1 MTHDCK
7 VAEPRA
13 KIEWRNLDAIS
24 LGLSLWCRALRI
36 KCSHD
41 FYGEIWRF
49 FWPFQIDLSREFQLA
64 LHMPPWHNRRK
75 CIAMC
80 MQHFSYGEICW
91 QIPKAKGNRIFS
103 TQECGGM
110 RMFFSALI
118 LPARLLKKAH

>member
-80 MQHFSYGEICW
+80 MQLFFLWRDMLTNS
-91 QIPKAKGNRIFS
+91 QSKGKSDLFDAR
-103 TQECGGM
+103 M
-110 RMFFSALI
+110 RGNAHV
-118 LPARLLKKAH
+118 LLSIDITCQTFEKSS